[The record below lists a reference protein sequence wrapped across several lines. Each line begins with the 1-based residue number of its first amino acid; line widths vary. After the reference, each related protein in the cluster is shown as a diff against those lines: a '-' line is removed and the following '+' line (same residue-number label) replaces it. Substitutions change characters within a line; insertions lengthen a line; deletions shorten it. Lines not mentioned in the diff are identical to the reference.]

1 MPPQTQVAT
10 EATSART
17 LEARPDTTPPERSAT
32 SSYDSIWHRVRWV
45 VAVLFTAATVLY
57 SAVWM
62 YYIRQGPRTTLHVTA
77 IPSREGPGVITAV
90 DRGSLAANA
99 GIQPGDRIVSVNG
112 QNVHSFEPIVTAATR
127 ARAGDHVSLGI
138 SKPGSTQI
146 RYLDLVA
153 EDIPPMSM
161 SLGNRVALQLVSSF
175 PVPLCSGRF
184 SGAFSAD

>member
-1 MPPQTQVAT
+1 MPPRTQFAT
-10 EATSART
+10 EAASART
-17 LEARPDTTPPERSAT
+17 LEARPDTTPPERSGT
-32 SSYDSIWHRVRWV
+32 SSYASIWHQVRWL
-45 VAVLFTAATVLY
+45 VAVLFAAATVFY

-62 YYIRQGPRTTLHVTA
+62 YYIRQDPRTTVHVTA
-77 IPSREGPGVITAV
+77 VPSRKGPGVITAV
-90 DRGSLAANA
+90 DRGSPAANA
-99 GIQPGDRIVSVNG
+99 GVQSGDRIVSVNG
-112 QNVHSFEPIVTAATR
+112 KNVHSFEPFVTAVTR

-146 RYLDLVA
+146 RYLDLEA

-161 SLGNRVALQLVSSF
+161 PLGGRVAIQLVSSF